1 MLGMIGTVE
10 QEFLFEMNEVS
21 YQRMKEI
28 YTYGWSK
35 KERLNNS
42 PVYMKKGKSSHSVE
56 LEGLLVLKKT
66 YALDPL
72 EELAE
77 LKVPLTFV
85 TLDFARVFR
94 VVIMS
99 IEIDKDTFLES
110 GAEIRKKFRMKL
122 EEFYGN

>member
-1 MLGMIGTVE
+1 MLGLMGTVE
-10 QEFLFEMNEVS
+10 EEFLFEMNEVS
-21 YQRMKEI
+21 YQRMKEV
-28 YTYGWSK
+28 YTFGWSK

-42 PVYMKKGKSSHSVE
+42 PIYMKKGKSSHSIE

-72 EELAE
+72 LEMAE
-77 LKVPLTFV
+77 QKVPLTFV

-99 IEIDKDTFLES
+99 ISIDKDIFLES
-110 GAEIRKKFRMKL
+110 GAEVRKKFRMQL